1 MIVGIGVDSV
11 LVRRIR
17 DALTRHGR
25 RFAEKLLTAGELERF
40 DAHAQP
46 ARYLAKRFA
55 VKEAFSKALGTGM
68 RHPVTWR
75 HIGTS
80 HDDHGAPTLDLAPE
94 LEALVRSRGIT
105 RTHVSV
111 TDEEQ
116 QAVAFVILEQACAD
130 RS

>member
-17 DALTRHGR
+17 DALARHGR
-25 RFAEKLLTAGELERF
+25 RFAERLLTPEELARF

-55 VKEAFSKALGTGM
+55 VKEAFSKAVGTGM

-75 HIGTS
+75 RIGTA
-80 HDDHGAPTLDLAPE
+80 HDAQGAPTLVLAPE
-94 LEALVRSRGIT
+94 LEAFVRSRGIT

-116 QAVAFVILEQACAD
+116 QAVAFVILE
-130 RS
+130 RL